1 MAFCAYCGSTVGEVS
16 YRPCPSCGN
25 PSNGAPRPN
34 LPRGGNN
41 AAVIVIFVI
50 VGGLIAVAILGI
62 LAAIAIPNLLTAM
75 QRAKQKR
82 TMADVRSVATAVEAY
97 AVDAKQYP
105 SASSVEALQPLLAPK
120 YIRTLPVKDGWG
132 HPFRYTCT
140 PEGRCDTYVLSS
152 AGKDGVF
159 EVGEGEPYEPGP
171 TTNFDNDIVFSN
183 GQFVRYPEGV
193 QVQ

>member
-25 PSNGAPRPN
+25 PSNGAPRPQ
-34 LPRGGNN
+34 LPTGGTN
-41 AAVIVIFVI
+41 AVTVVILVI
-50 VGGLIAVAILGI
+50 VGGFFAIAIMGI

-75 QRAKQKR
+75 QRSKQKR
-82 TMADVRSVATAVEAY
+82 TMADVRTVAAAIEAY
-97 AVDAKQYP
+97 AVDVKQYP
-105 SASSVEALQPLLAPK
+105 NASSIENLQPLLAPT
-120 YIRTLPVKDGWG
+120 YIRTVPVKDGWE

-140 PEGRCDTYVLSS
+140 PETRCDTYVISS

-159 EVGEGEPYEPGP
+159 EGGEGPQSEPSA

-183 GQFVRYPEGV
+183 GSFVRYPEGV